1 MPGAWS
7 GQYFRGAP
15 SEEDMNRKESEIYTG
30 IDIGTHSIKVL
41 TGEFLDDG
49 SLRVLG
55 QGESPSLKMCK
66 GEITDARFVLEQLRR
81 TMSQAEE
88 ASGLDISRHPVFLA
102 LSGRHLRIQNN
113 IGRVDVRGSGGRVSE
128 DDMVAA
134 ANLANSIA
142 IPDDQVPLHSYM
154 RFHRLDD
161 GRELLNAIGQGSSSL
176 EVELQYVLGNR
187 QRINTVCGVVADALG
202 TRAAAAIY
210 TPLVIGCASL
220 RGEDLSD
227 GRLSIDLGAGTTSYS
242 VLTSLGCLQCG
253 QYTIGCEQIANDLS
267 IAFQITI
274 EAGRK
279 LVRELGTLG
288 CSAWPQGGGQGRQVC
303 LDRTRKGRAIPADGI
318 EQVVALRLR
327 ELFELLRQDLA
338 ASRAWHWVKGEVL
351 LSGGGAR
358 IPGVVEI
365 AREVLQHPVS
375 LARPYQASG
384 PAAVVTAPG
393 FMTAIGLL
401 RCGQRDLRVQHERDL
416 EPSRLGDSLK
426 LVKQFFRVL
435 VNW

>member
-1 MPGAWS
+1 
-7 GQYFRGAP
+7 
-15 SEEDMNRKESEIYTG
+15 MNRKESEIYTG

-49 SLRVLG
+49 SLWILG
-55 QGESPSLKMCK
+55 HGESPSLKMSK

-81 TMSQAEE
+81 AMNLAEE
-88 ASGLDISRHPVFLA
+88 ESGLDISRWPVFLA

-113 IGRVDVRGSGGRVSE
+113 VGRVHVKGPGGRVSE
-128 DDMVAA
+128 EDMVAA
-134 ANLANSIA
+134 AKLANSIA
-142 IPDDQVPLHSYM
+142 IADDQVPLHSYM

-161 GRELLNAIGQGSSSL
+161 GRELLNAVGQGSSTL
-176 EVELQYVLGNR
+176 DVELQYVLGNR
-187 QRINTVCGVVADALG
+187 QRINTACGVVADALG

-210 TPLVIGCASL
+210 TPLVIGCAAL

-227 GRLSIDLGAGTTSYS
+227 GCLSIDVGAGTTSYS
-242 VLTSLGCLQCG
+242 VLTSIGCLQCG

-267 IAFQITI
+267 VAFQITI
-274 EAGRK
+274 DAGRK
-279 LVRELGTLG
+279 LVRELSALG
-288 CSAWPQGGGQGRQVC
+288 CSARAQSSSSGRQIC
-303 LDRTRKGRAIPADGI
+303 LDRSRKSKAIPAEGI
-318 EQVVALRLR
+318 EQVIELRLR
-327 ELFELLRQDLA
+327 ELFELLRQDLTE
-338 ASRAWHWVKGEVL
+338 SGAWQWVKGEVL

-358 IPGVVEI
+358 IPGLLEI

-384 PAAVVTAPG
+384 PSAVVASPSYI
-393 FMTAIGLL
+393 TAIGLL
-401 RCGQRDLRVQHERDL
+401 RCGQRDLRVQQERDM